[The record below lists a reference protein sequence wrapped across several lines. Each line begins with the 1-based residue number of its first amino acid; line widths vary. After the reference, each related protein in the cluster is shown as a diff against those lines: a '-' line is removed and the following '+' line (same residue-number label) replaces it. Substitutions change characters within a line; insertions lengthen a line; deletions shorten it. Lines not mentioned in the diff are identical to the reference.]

1 MNNEMLPLER
11 ALLTRLNQSELKNW
25 LRDYAMPYRELM
37 AYYRCAMMEVETKF
51 DVLNEELSL
60 LYDRNPIES
69 IKSRLKSPESIMDK
83 AARKGIRRM
92 HYSEY
97 KRDYADCETVE
108 GSYDKRTK
116 TIEVMTLVRK
126 GAKATAAKIM
136 PRTSRNGLCPYCHTW
151 CYGDCRA

>member
-1 MNNEMLPLER
+1 MKYNL
-11 ALLTRLNQSELKNW
+11 SEIMSSAWRRFRTLKGMGYADTFAQC
-25 LRDYAMPYRELM
+25 LRWCWAQAKAAVAAAAE
-37 AYYRCAMMEVETKF
+37 
-51 DVLNEELSL
+51 
-60 LYDRNPIES
+60 
-69 IKSRLKSPESIMDK
+69 

-92 HYSEY
+92 HYGEY

-126 GAKATAAKIM
+126 GAKAAAKIM

>member
-1 MNNEMLPLER
+1 MKYNLSEIMSAAWRRFRTLR
-11 ALLTRLNQSELKNW
+11 AMGYTDTFAKC
-25 LRDYAMPYRELM
+25 LRFAWSQAKAVVTAAAE
-37 AYYRCAMMEVETKF
+37 
-51 DVLNEELSL
+51 
-60 LYDRNPIES
+60 
-69 IKSRLKSPESIMDK
+69 

-92 HYSEY
+92 HYGEY

-126 GAKATAAKIM
+126 AAKIL

>member
-1 MNNEMLPLER
+1 MKYNLSQIMSGAWKRYRTLSSMGYAETF
-11 ALLTRLNQSELKNW
+11 AQC
-25 LRDYAMPYRELM
+25 LRFAWSQAKAVVAAAAE
-37 AYYRCAMMEVETKF
+37 
-51 DVLNEELSL
+51 
-60 LYDRNPIES
+60 
-69 IKSRLKSPESIMDK
+69 

-92 HYSEY
+92 HDGEY

-126 GAKATAAKIM
+126 GAKATDAKIM
-136 PRTSRNGLCPYCHTW
+136 PRTSRNGLCPCCHTW

>member
-1 MNNEMLPLER
+1 MKYNLSQIMSGAWKRYRTLSSMGYAETF
-11 ALLTRLNQSELKNW
+11 AQC
-25 LRDYAMPYRELM
+25 LRFAWSQAKAVVAAAAE
-37 AYYRCAMMEVETKF
+37 
-51 DVLNEELSL
+51 
-60 LYDRNPIES
+60 
-69 IKSRLKSPESIMDK
+69 

-136 PRTSRNGLCPYCHTW
+136 PRTSRTGLCPYCHTW

>member
-1 MNNEMLPLER
+1 MKYNLSQIMSGAWKRYRTLSSMGYAETF
-11 ALLTRLNQSELKNW
+11 AQC
-25 LRDYAMPYRELM
+25 LRFAWSQAKAVVAAAAE
-37 AYYRCAMMEVETKF
+37 
-51 DVLNEELSL
+51 
-60 LYDRNPIES
+60 
-69 IKSRLKSPESIMDK
+69 

-97 KRDYADCETVE
+97 KRDYSDCETVE

-126 GAKATAAKIM
+126 SAKATAAKIM
-136 PRTSRNGLCPYCHTW
+136 PSTSRNGLCPYCHTW

>member
-1 MNNEMLPLER
+1 MKYNLSQIMSGAWKRYRTLSSMGYAETF
-11 ALLTRLNQSELKNW
+11 AQC
-25 LRDYAMPYRELM
+25 LRFAWSQAKAVVAAAAE
-37 AYYRCAMMEVETKF
+37 
-51 DVLNEELSL
+51 
-60 LYDRNPIES
+60 
-69 IKSRLKSPESIMDK
+69 

-97 KRDYADCETVE
+97 KRDYSDCETVE

-126 GAKATAAKIM
+126 SAKATAAKIM
-136 PRTSRNGLCPYCHTW
+136 PRISRNGLCPYCHTW

>member
-1 MNNEMLPLER
+1 MKYNLSQIMSGAWKRYRTLSSMGYAETF
-11 ALLTRLNQSELKNW
+11 AQC
-25 LRDYAMPYRELM
+25 LRFAWSQAKAVVAAAAE
-37 AYYRCAMMEVETKF
+37 
-51 DVLNEELSL
+51 
-60 LYDRNPIES
+60 
-69 IKSRLKSPESIMDK
+69 

-97 KRDYADCETVE
+97 KRDYSDCETVE

-136 PRTSRNGLCPYCHTW
+136 PRTSRNGLCPYCRTW
-151 CYGDCRA
+151 GYGDCRA

>member
-1 MNNEMLPLER
+1 MKYNLSQIMSGAWKRYRTLSSMGYAETF
-11 ALLTRLNQSELKNW
+11 AQC
-25 LRDYAMPYRELM
+25 LRFAWSQAKAVVAAAAE
-37 AYYRCAMMEVETKF
+37 
-51 DVLNEELSL
+51 
-60 LYDRNPIES
+60 
-69 IKSRLKSPESIMDK
+69 

-126 GAKATAAKIM
+126 SAKATAAKIM
-136 PRTSRNGLCPYCHTW
+136 PRTSRNGL
-151 CYGDCRA
+151 

>member
-1 MNNEMLPLER
+1 MRYNKSEIMKEAWKLYRMNKSVVKSLQR
-11 ALLTRLNQSELKNW
+11 AFSQCLKQAW
-25 LRDYAMPYRELM
+25 KM
-37 AYYRCAMMEVETKF
+37 AKEIAAAA
-51 DVLNEELSL
+51 D
-60 LYDRNPIES
+60 ES
-69 IKSRLKSPESIMDK
+69 
-83 AARKGIRRM
+83 ARKGIRRM
-92 HYSEY
+92 HYGEY

-126 GAKATAAKIM
+126 GAKAAAKIM

>member
-1 MNNEMLPLER
+1 MKYNLSQIMSGAWKRFRTLSSMGYAETF
-11 ALLTRLNQSELKNW
+11 AQC
-25 LRDYAMPYRELM
+25 LRFAWSQ
-37 AYYRCAMMEVETKF
+37 A
-51 DVLNEELSL
+51 
-60 LYDRNPIES
+60 
-69 IKSRLKSPESIMDK
+69 K
-83 AARKGIRRM
+83 AVVAAAAEASRKGIRRM
-92 HYSEY
+92 HYGEY

>member
-1 MNNEMLPLER
+1 MKYNMSQIMSGAWKRYRTLSSMGYAETF
-11 ALLTRLNQSELKNW
+11 AQC
-25 LRDYAMPYRELM
+25 LRFAWSQAKAVVAAAAE
-37 AYYRCAMMEVETKF
+37 
-51 DVLNEELSL
+51 
-60 LYDRNPIES
+60 
-69 IKSRLKSPESIMDK
+69 

-136 PRTSRNGLCPYCHTW
+136 PRTSRNSLCPYCHTW
-151 CYGDCRA
+151 CYGDCRV